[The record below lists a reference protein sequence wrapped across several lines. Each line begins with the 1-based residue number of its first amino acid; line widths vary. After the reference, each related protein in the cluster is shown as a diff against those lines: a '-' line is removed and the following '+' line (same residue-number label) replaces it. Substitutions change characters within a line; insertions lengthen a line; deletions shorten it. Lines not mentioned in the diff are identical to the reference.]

1 MALPLLTSLALASS
15 QDSVGVSS
23 LATGSVSPP
32 SDCLLVVA
40 GCQDSGAGT
49 GITMSTT
56 LANVGAWTVVA
67 TADYATNDKTW
78 IAYAKVTGAPGSG
91 TVTASFSTNLVD
103 AVVYRLFYITG
114 HNTTTPVP
122 QSKTNT
128 GTAATATVTL
138 TSTPAATSQVFAVT
152 GQIHGTTAGS
162 QAMVPSGTEINQDY
176 LNNTSFNFDIEAEMQ
191 YVNGSA
197 GTTHTVGTLGAPAAW
212 GIVAIEIAASP
223 PNAPAIQDRDRRG
236 FQRVRDRWA
245 TRDRGRQQRSQFDLY
260 RSTSVA
266 AASADVSVA
275 GLLPLAADL
284 WAPISH
290 DVPVAG
296 ILPAGATPI
305 GTVSHAANVAG
316 LLPAAA
322 VPLSTVSHDA
332 ALVGL
337 LPAAAA
343 PIGTISHDA
352 TLAGLLPAAVAPIST
367 ISHAATVA
375 GILPV
380 GAVPLATF
388 THDATVA
395 GLLFVGAVPLA
406 TVSHDASVAGL
417 LPVAAVPYG
426 PVSHT
431 ATVAGLLPLGAIF
444 LSQLAGD
451 LSTIGVLY
459 AGLEGHGLVSHAATV
474 AGILHVGAVPAS
486 PVTHDAVL
494 SGLLPAAA
502 LPYATVSRTTSVA
515 GVLPVGLTAIGTVTH
530 QVALVGLLP
539 VGGVLYALVTVAG
552 PDAPDLHPILWI
564 YREAGPLH
572 FTESGLLYVEA
583 ATLEADEGPRLTGR
597 DLWITY
603 RETP

>member
-1 MALPLLTSLALASS
+1 MALSIPTLLATATVQNSGGTA
-15 QDSVGVSS
+15 S
-23 LATGSVSPP
+23 LATGSVSPA
-32 SDCLLVVA
+32 SDCLLIVA
-40 GCQDSGAGT
+40 GNDDSGVGET
-49 GITMSTT
+49 FTMSTT
-56 LANVGAWTVVA
+56 LANVGTWTVIPLNYTGVDFA
-67 TADYATNDKTW
+67 Y

-91 TVTASFSTNLVD
+91 TVTTTFTQGPDSAQFQLFSV
-103 AVVYRLFYITG
+103 TG
-114 HNTTTPVP
+114 HNTTTPV
-122 QSKTNT
+122 QQNKTAS
-128 GTAATATVTL
+128 GTADPATITL
-138 TSTPAATSQVFAVT
+138 TSTPAATSEVFALTARFFGST
-152 GQIHGTTAGS
+152 GGS
-162 QAMVPSGTEINQDY
+162 KAMTPSGTEIGQNY
-176 LNNTSFNFDIEAEMQ
+176 LNNTAFSFDLEMECQ

-197 GTTHTVGTLGAPAAW
+197 GTTHTCATLGTTPTW
-212 GIVAIEIAASP
+212 GMIAIEINAAATAAADAP
-223 PNAPAIQDRDRRG
+223 PPIPAIGPGSQGPQAWQWRQLHGID
-236 FQRVRDRWA
+236 A
-245 TRDRGRQQRSQFDLY
+245 TVI
-260 RSTSVA
+260 TS
-266 AASADVSVA
+266 DVSVA
-275 GLLPLAADL
+275 GLLPLAAD
-284 WAPISH
+284 
-290 DVPVAG
+290 
-296 ILPAGATPI
+296 
-305 GTVSHAANVAG
+305 
-316 LLPAAA
+316 LPAAA

-332 ALVGL
+332 ALVGM
-337 LPAAAA
+337 LPAAAV

-352 TLAGLLPAAVAPIST
+352 TVAGLLPAAVAPVGT
-367 ISHAATVA
+367 ITHAATVA

-380 GAVPLATF
+380 GVVPLATF
-388 THDATVA
+388 THDATLA
-395 GLLFVGAVPLA
+395 GLLFVGAVPLS

-459 AGLEGHGLVSHAATV
+459 AGLEGHGLISHAATV

-486 PVTHDAVL
+486 PVTHDAAL

-502 LPYATVSRTTSVA
+502 LPYAPVSHTTSVA
-515 GVLPVGLTAIGTVTH
+515 GVLPVGLTPIGTVSH

-583 ATLEADEGPRLTGR
+583 AALEATEGPRLTGR

>member
-1 MALPLLTSLALASS
+1 MALSIPTLLATATVQNSGGTA
-15 QDSVGVSS
+15 S
-23 LATGSVSPP
+23 LATGSVSPA
-32 SDCLLVVA
+32 SDCLLIVA
-40 GCQDSGAGT
+40 GNDDSGVGET
-49 GITMSTT
+49 FTMSTT
-56 LANVGAWTVVA
+56 LANVGTWTVIPLNYTGVDFA
-67 TADYATNDKTW
+67 Y

-91 TVTASFSTNLVD
+91 TVTTTYTQGPDSAQFQLFSV
-103 AVVYRLFYITG
+103 TG
-114 HNTTTPVP
+114 HNTTTPV
-122 QSKTNT
+122 QQNKTAS
-128 GTAATATVTL
+128 GTADPATITL
-138 TSTPAATSQVFAVT
+138 TSTPAATSEVFALTARFFGST
-152 GQIHGTTAGS
+152 GGS
-162 QAMVPSGTEINQDY
+162 KAMTPSGTEIGQSY
-176 LNNTSFNFDIEAEMQ
+176 INNTAFSFDLEMECQ

-197 GTTHTVGTLGAPAAW
+197 GTTHTCATLGTTPTW
-212 GIVAIEIAASP
+212 GMIAIEINAAATAAADAP
-223 PNAPAIQDRDRRG
+223 PPIPAIGPGSQGPQAWQWRQLHGID
-236 FQRVRDRWA
+236 A
-245 TRDRGRQQRSQFDLY
+245 TVI
-260 RSTSVA
+260 TS
-266 AASADVSVA
+266 DVSVA

-296 ILPAGATPI
+296 ILPVGATPI
-305 GTVSHAANVAG
+305 ATVSHAANVAG

-583 ATLEADEGPRLTGR
+583 AALEATEGPRLTGR